1 MPVTD
6 HGNFNAVDKGTIR
19 HFMRSPRIMGIVRV
33 QLSES
38 HLRSVWWWWSGSKVF
53 DEQPPFSGI
62 NDVFP
67 CDYRSVMLVLGREL
81 LYSLFVR
88 RVILSSCP
96 ENGLSLVNETRSK
109 REKKNK
115 VNRVYGTYS
124 ASKFVRVNTRRTLGR
139 VASDND
145 W

>member
-6 HGNFNAVDKGTIR
+6 RGNFNAVDKGTDSPFYALSANNG
-19 HFMRSPRIMGIVRV
+19 HCPRSAVRKSSSLGV
-33 QLSES
+33 MVVVGFES
-38 HLRSVWWWWSGSKVF
+38 F

-145 W
+145 